1 MLASV
6 VAGVSLE
13 TCSVLSCVA
22 WVTGSA
28 GVVSFGTVF
37 TLVVGGVAMSAVV
50 DLVLISVVRGAVVV
64 AI

>member
-6 VAGVSLE
+6 VAGVFLE

-28 GVVSFGTVF
+28 GVVSVF
-37 TLVVGGVAMSAVV
+37 TLVVSGVVMSAVV